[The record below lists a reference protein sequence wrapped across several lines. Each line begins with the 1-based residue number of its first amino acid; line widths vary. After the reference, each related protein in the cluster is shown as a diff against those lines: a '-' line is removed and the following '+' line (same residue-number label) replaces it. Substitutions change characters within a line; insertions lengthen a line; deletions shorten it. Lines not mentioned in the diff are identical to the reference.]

1 MSALIEELRWRGLL
15 QDMTVGAAEHLAE
28 APRRGYIGFDPTA
41 PSLHVGNLLVIMDL
55 VHLQRHGHTPIALVG
70 GGTGLIGDPSGRDE
84 ERRLLTKEQAAE
96 NAEGIRRQL
105 EHFLDFGAGPNAAVM
120 RNNLDW
126 LSGLALVDFLRDIGK
141 HFSVNQLMAKESVK
155 RRLADPDVGLS
166 YTEFSYI
173 LMQSYD
179 FLELYR
185 GDGCTV
191 QFGGGDQWG
200 NITSGTDL
208 IRRVDGGKAFGVV
221 SPLVTNT
228 SGRKFGKTES
238 GSIWLDPDLT
248 SPYAFYQFWLNTE
261 DADAVKYLKCFSLL
275 SHEEISELE
284 TATESEPYKRAT
296 QKALGKDVTSR
307 VHGETG
313 FTRALQAT
321 DALFGGDLSGL
332 SASEIADVFAD
343 VPSSKIDA
351 QELAADGKPIVDLL
365 EESGIAT
372 SKGDA
377 RRSIEGGGMYVNN
390 LRVES
395 VDRRVTAEDTIG
407 GRFLVLRK
415 GKRSYHLVAVS
426 GARHS

>member
-1 MSALIEELRWRGLL
+1 MSAFVEELRWRGLL
-15 QDMTVGAAEHLAE
+15 QDMTAGAAEHLAE

-84 ERRLLTKEQAAE
+84 ERQLLTKEQAAE

-105 EHFLDFGAGPNAAVM
+105 EHFLDFGLGPNAAVM

-126 LSGLALVDFLRDIGK
+126 LNGLALVDFLRDIGK

-155 RRLADPDVGLS
+155 RRLEDPDVGLS

-191 QFGGGDQWG
+191 QFGGSDQWG
-200 NITSGTDL
+200 NITAGTDL

-221 SPLVTNT
+221 SPLVTNA

-238 GSIWLDPDLT
+238 GSVWLDPELT
-248 SPYAFYQFWLNTE
+248 SPYAFYQFWLNTD

-275 SHEEISELE
+275 SREEIAELE
-284 TATESEPYKRAT
+284 AATESEPYKRAA
-296 QKALGKDVTSR
+296 QKALGRDVTGR

-313 FTRALQAT
+313 FAKALQAT
-321 DALFGGDLSGL
+321 DALFGGDLAGL
-332 SASEIADVFAD
+332 SASEIADVFTD

-351 QELAADGKPIVDLL
+351 EELAVEGKPIVDLL
-365 EESGIAT
+365 EDSGIAT

-390 LRVES
+390 RRVES
-395 VDRRVTAEDTIG
+395 VDRRVTAEDAID
-407 GRFLVLRK
+407 GRYVVLRK

-426 GARHS
+426 GSRHS